1 MSLCAH
7 RSRTE
12 GLAAVTPTSA
22 HFTLIRAT
30 SPPRLSVDGVVRG
43 NQITFDTH
51 FEFWLV
57 LGFGPLAGDVCCATT
72 AGTAEPA
79 ATHKPKSRRLSRPEF
94 LPLIAAL
101 LRPRKRLHDPASI
114 LWNPRSPARA
124 CITDPP
130 IEMYTISFNPSLR
143 TMFSMAFEPTRRRLT
158 RSAAAALAGLL
169 PRGPIGNTSGSK
181 KAVIHADH
189 EIGVVGPE
197 FHSHFAEPPG
207 FSVNGGIWVGK
218 KSTIPNIDGFQK
230 AIDALK
236 ESGVPVLRWPGGCF
250 VDDHHRRGGI
260 GSREKPSMSVSRQG
274 SRVIVTQVNPRRDVD
289 MDLDCSLSGVTA
301 KEERAQVLHEFDI
314 NAHNSFEQPD
324 RLVTNP
330 HSVAVEGSRF
340 RIMLPSVLSDGSSAV
355 CLEVKPS

>member
-1 MSLCAH
+1 
-7 RSRTE
+7 
-12 GLAAVTPTSA
+12 
-22 HFTLIRAT
+22 
-30 SPPRLSVDGVVRG
+30 
-43 NQITFDTH
+43 
-51 FEFWLV
+51 
-57 LGFGPLAGDVCCATT
+57 
-72 AGTAEPA
+72 
-79 ATHKPKSRRLSRPEF
+79 
-94 LPLIAAL
+94 
-101 LRPRKRLHDPASI
+101 
-114 LWNPRSPARA
+114 
-124 CITDPP
+124 
-130 IEMYTISFNPSLR
+130 
-143 TMFSMAFEPTRRRLT
+143 MFSMAFEPTRRRFT
-158 RSAAAALAGLL
+158 RSAAASLAGLL
-169 PRGPIGNTSGSK
+169 PRGVVGNTSGSK

-236 ESGVPVLRWPGGCF
+236 ESGVPVLRWPGGWF
-250 VDDHHRRGGI
+250 ADDHHRRGRI
-260 GSREKPSMSVSRQG
+260 GSREKRSMSVSRQG
-274 SRVIVTQVNPRRDVD
+274 FRVIVTQINPRRDV
-289 MDLDCSLSGVTA
+289 DLDCSLSGVTA